1 MEKVL
6 IVIPARYDSSRLPGK
21 PLVKIKGIEMIKRVS
36 DIADFVCRKNESC
49 SYLVATDDER
59 IVSFCESREIPVMMT
74 STNCKSGT
82 ERCYEAVR
90 KQDTNP
96 GLIINLQGDNPTC
109 PPWILQDLIDTWRKE
124 KADVLTASVLLGWS
138 EYDQLLAMKKE
149 TPYSGTTVL
158 VDRLGYALAF
168 SKQTIPAIRKED
180 QARDLL
186 PKSPEGLEQ
195 MRFLENGIKM
205 RVVDVDYRGRETTSG
220 VDSPEDVKRVEEI
233 LEKYGEFDLS

>member
-6 IVIPARYDSSRLPGK
+6 IVIPARYGSSGLPGK

-124 KADVLTASVLLGWS
+124 KADVLTASVLL
-138 EYDQLLAMKKE
+138 
-149 TPYSGTTVL
+149 
-158 VDRLGYALAF
+158 
-168 SKQTIPAIRKED
+168 
-180 QARDLL
+180 
-186 PKSPEGLEQ
+186 
-195 MRFLENGIKM
+195 
-205 RVVDVDYRGRETTSG
+205 
-220 VDSPEDVKRVEEI
+220 
-233 LEKYGEFDLS
+233 

>member
-1 MEKVL
+1 MIIEKVL
-6 IVIPARYDSSRLPGK
+6 IVIPARYGSSRLPGK

-82 ERCYEAVR
+82 ERCYEAAR

-109 PPWILQDLIDTWRKE
+109 PPWILQDLIDT
-124 KADVLTASVLLGWS
+124 
-138 EYDQLLAMKKE
+138 
-149 TPYSGTTVL
+149 
-158 VDRLGYALAF
+158 
-168 SKQTIPAIRKED
+168 
-180 QARDLL
+180 
-186 PKSPEGLEQ
+186 
-195 MRFLENGIKM
+195 
-205 RVVDVDYRGRETTSG
+205 
-220 VDSPEDVKRVEEI
+220 
-233 LEKYGEFDLS
+233 

>member
-90 KQDTNP
+90 KPD
-96 GLIINLQGDNPTC
+96 
-109 PPWILQDLIDTWRKE
+109 
-124 KADVLTASVLLGWS
+124 
-138 EYDQLLAMKKE
+138 
-149 TPYSGTTVL
+149 
-158 VDRLGYALAF
+158 
-168 SKQTIPAIRKED
+168 
-180 QARDLL
+180 
-186 PKSPEGLEQ
+186 
-195 MRFLENGIKM
+195 
-205 RVVDVDYRGRETTSG
+205 
-220 VDSPEDVKRVEEI
+220 
-233 LEKYGEFDLS
+233 

>member
-6 IVIPARYDSSRLPGK
+6 IVIPARYGSSRLPGK

-59 IVSFCESREIPVMMT
+59 IVLFCESREIPVMMT

-124 KADVLTASVLLGWS
+124 KAEVLTASVLLGWS

-158 VDRLGYALAF
+158 VDRLCL
-168 SKQTIPAIRKED
+168 S
-180 QARDLL
+180 
-186 PKSPEGLEQ
+186 
-195 MRFLENGIKM
+195 FLETNHT
-205 RVVDVDYRGRETTSG
+205 RY
-220 VDSPEDVKRVEEI
+220 P
-233 LEKYGEFDLS
+233 

>member
-6 IVIPARYDSSRLPGK
+6 IVIPARYGSSRLPGK

-82 ERCYEAVR
+82 ERCYEAAR

-109 PPWILQDLIDTWRKE
+109 PPWILQDRYME
-124 KADVLTASVLLGWS
+124 KG
-138 EYDQLLAMKKE
+138 EGGC
-149 TPYSGTTVL
+149 PY
-158 VDRLGYALAF
+158 RLGLVGMER
-168 SKQTIPAIRKED
+168 IRSITGDEKGNPLFWHD
-180 QARDLL
+180 GIGGSAGICL
-186 PKSPEGLEQ
+186 S
-195 MRFLENGIKM
+195 FLETNHT
-205 RVVDVDYRGRETTSG
+205 RY
-220 VDSPEDVKRVEEI
+220 P
-233 LEKYGEFDLS
+233 

>member
-6 IVIPARYDSSRLPGK
+6 IVIPARYGSSRLPGK

-59 IVSFCESREIPVMMT
+59 IVLFCESREIPVMMT

-96 GLIINLQGDNPTC
+96 GLIINLHG
-109 PPWILQDLIDTWRKE
+109 E
-124 KADVLTASVLLGWS
+124 V
-138 EYDQLLAMKKE
+138 
-149 TPYSGTTVL
+149 
-158 VDRLGYALAF
+158 
-168 SKQTIPAIRKED
+168 PA
-180 QARDLL
+180 
-186 PKSPEGLEQ
+186 
-195 MRFLENGIKM
+195 
-205 RVVDVDYRGRETTSG
+205 
-220 VDSPEDVKRVEEI
+220 
-233 LEKYGEFDLS
+233 

>member
-6 IVIPARYDSSRLPGK
+6 IVIPARYGSSGLPGK

-109 PPWILQDLIDTWRKE
+109 PPWILQDLIDT
-124 KADVLTASVLLGWS
+124 
-138 EYDQLLAMKKE
+138 
-149 TPYSGTTVL
+149 
-158 VDRLGYALAF
+158 
-168 SKQTIPAIRKED
+168 
-180 QARDLL
+180 
-186 PKSPEGLEQ
+186 
-195 MRFLENGIKM
+195 
-205 RVVDVDYRGRETTSG
+205 
-220 VDSPEDVKRVEEI
+220 
-233 LEKYGEFDLS
+233 

>member
-6 IVIPARYDSSRLPGK
+6 IVIPARYGSSRLPGK

-59 IVSFCESREIPVMMT
+59 IVLFCESREIPVMMT

-124 KADVLTASVLLGWS
+124 KAEVLTASVLLGWS

-186 PKSPEGLEQ
+186 PKSPVRRHVGLYAYSG
-195 MRFLENGIKM
+195 RALESSSLISHYLRLCMNALI
-205 RVVDVDYRGRETTSG
+205 
-220 VDSPEDVKRVEEI
+220 
-233 LEKYGEFDLS
+233 

>member
-124 KADVLTASVLLGWS
+124 KAEVLTASVLLGWS

-158 VDRLGYALAF
+158 VDRLGL
-168 SKQTIPAIRKED
+168 S
-180 QARDLL
+180 
-186 PKSPEGLEQ
+186 
-195 MRFLENGIKM
+195 FLETNHT
-205 RVVDVDYRGRETTSG
+205 RY
-220 VDSPEDVKRVEEI
+220 P
-233 LEKYGEFDLS
+233 